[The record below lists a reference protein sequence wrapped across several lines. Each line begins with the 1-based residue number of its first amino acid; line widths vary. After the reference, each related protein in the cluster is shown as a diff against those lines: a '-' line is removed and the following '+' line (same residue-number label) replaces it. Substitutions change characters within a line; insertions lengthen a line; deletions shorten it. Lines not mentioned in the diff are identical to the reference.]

1 MVRISASILGFLFEA
16 RKNKLSDKV
25 MIDQINSALL
35 EKKDKFDILHLDI
48 EDGKFVNYKS
58 FTPMQLRKIKSPHK
72 IEAHFMVLDYKK
84 YIRDYFDLTD
94 MFIFHNEVLKKD
106 FSKTI
111 DFLKANNKFVG
122 ISISPKTSVDEI
134 KYLDKIDSVLVMSVV
149 PGLPGQKF
157 IDYNLRKIK
166 KLYELRKIKKYRY
179 TIEVDGGINDIIAKK
194 CITAGA
200 DVLVMGS
207 HFFKQ

>member
-16 RKNKLSDKV
+16 KKNKLSDKI
-25 MIDQINSALL
+25 MIDRINCALF
-35 EKKDKFDILHLDI
+35 EKKDEFDILHLDI
-48 EDGKFVNYKS
+48 EDGKFVDYKS
-58 FTPMQLRKIKSPHK
+58 FTSTQIRKIKSPHK

-84 YIRDYFDLTD
+84 YIKEYFHLTD
-94 MFIFHNEVLKKD
+94 MFIFHNEILKRD

-111 DFLKANNKFVG
+111 DFLKKNNKFVG
-122 ISISPKTSVDEI
+122 ISISPETSVDEI

-157 IDYNLRKIK
+157 IDYSLRKIK
-166 KLYELRKIKKYRY
+166 KLNEIRKTKKYHY
-179 TIEVDGGINDIIAKK
+179 TIEVDGGIDDIYAKK

-200 DVLVMGS
+200 DVLVIGS
-207 HFFKQ
+207 HFFKS